1 MIVKR
6 LIVVKGFELYAS
18 CGAVHQQHGSPVSAI
33 GTQRGRMTALLIAAT
48 NQQSAHAGLS
58 HFSEGDLLLV
68 GKGGHAPLKRDP
80 KAESNRAMDC
90 ARSAVGP
97 LPFAC
102 EDKCAAFRSTM
113 SYRVARCIS

>member
-1 MIVKR
+1 MIVKL

-58 HFSEGDLLLV
+58 HLSECDFFLTGE
-68 GKGGHAPLKRDP
+68 GGHAPI
-80 KAESNRAMDC
+80 E
-90 ARSAVGP
+90 ARSEGGVQSSYGLGLAPIAGISVFRIG
-97 LPFAC
+97 LEKRSWLC
-102 EDKCAAFRSTM
+102 ECGRL
-113 SYRVARCIS
+113 